1 MGNHRFPGN
10 RWQIYSQ
17 TLSHYLAECVLIR
30 AFAKGSGTL
39 NPSGTVLGVGPGPW
53 PVRPMTLFAAGGW
66 SWSGKL
72 ASQWLDGID
81 MLDLPPSDHEIP
93 SDFGLQLGST
103 WYLWGPSGATWVTGV
118 RTPRSSAPEPEGC
131 VLRKMLRIQS
141 LAV

>member
-1 MGNHRFPGN
+1 
-10 RWQIYSQ
+10 
-17 TLSHYLAECVLIR
+17 
-30 AFAKGSGTL
+30 
-39 NPSGTVLGVGPGPW
+39 
-53 PVRPMTLFAAGGW
+53 MTLFAAGGW

-141 LAV
+141 LAVLEAAGRVVFSSVDAVLGEQPVHFT